1 MSNVIGETFMTQAQ
15 RVVIVTGASSG
26 IGLETAK
33 QFASMGWHVI
43 GQGRNPERCAA
54 AEAVIREK
62 CEADGKVDFL
72 RANLSLMKET
82 KRLASEIKSLTDH
95 VDVLIN
101 NAGGIRDGKYL
112 TAEGTEET
120 FAGNHLAPFL
130 LTRELMPLIE
140 AAAAIRPA
148 ETVRIIAVSSVA
160 YAIAAKGLNFGDIQ
174 HLEGVFTPRSIYC
187 EAKLANQ
194 LFNVALNARLDGTGI
209 VSQSLVPGPVY
220 TNFFSY
226 GDDLMK
232 AMIKTADA
240 LTPEQVADTLVWIAT
255 ARETGAPG
263 GRMFY
268 ELEEKPVLPL
278 GTDMAAAERLWDETE
293 QILAGLGV

>member
-1 MSNVIGETFMTQAQ
+1 MTQPQ

-33 QFASMGWHVI
+33 EFARMGWHVI
-43 GQGRNPERCAA
+43 GQGRNTERCAA
-54 AEAVIREK
+54 AEAAIREK
-62 CEADGKVDFL
+62 CKAGGKIDFL

-82 KRLASEIKSLTDH
+82 KRLAEQIGALTNH
-95 VDVLIN
+95 IDVLIN

-120 FAGNHLAPFL
+120 FAGNHLAPSL

-140 AAAAIRPA
+140 TAAAIRPP
-148 ETVRIIAVSSVA
+148 ETVRIIAVSSTA
-160 YAIAAKGLNFGDIQ
+160 YANAAHGLNFGDIQ
-174 HLEGVFTPRSIYC
+174 HLSDEFVPGAVYC

-194 LFNVALNARLDGTGI
+194 LFNVALNARLAGTGI
-209 VSQSLVPGPVY
+209 VSQALVPGPVY

-226 GDDLMK
+226 GNDRIKD
-232 AMIKTADA
+232 MIKTASA
-240 LTPEQVADTLVWIAT
+240 LTPAEVADTLVWIAT
-255 ARETGAPG
+255 GRETGAPG

-268 ELEEKPVLPL
+268 EMKEQPVLPH
-278 GTDMAAAERLWDETE
+278 GTDQAAAERLWAETE
-293 QILAGLGV
+293 QILATLGF